1 MNKIKYTL
9 PRAQNA
15 TRFEPPFAMV
25 LLWLRSF
32 VVVVVIVVVVVVLV
46 IVVAVVVVIIVV
58 FVPQLRDRL

>member
-15 TRFEPPFAMV
+15 SPPFAMV